1 MKFIKVN
8 PYKDSFESKTIKLIL
23 VSMKYFIT
31 YYYIRCGF
39 IMTEKINPYDVA
51 KAQIDIVAKEMGL
64 DKNITEFLKRIERAL
79 IVTIPIIMD
88 DGSLQIFE
96 GYRVHHSTV
105 RGPGKGGIRFSMD
118 VNLDEVKALATWMT
132 WKTSLLN
139 LPLGG
144 AKGGVRV
151 DPRKLSF
158 KELERLTRRYTA
170 EIINVIGP
178 DIDVPA
184 PDVNTNAQ
192 IMAWMMDVYSMQK
205 GRSIPGVVTG
215 KPVEIGGSV
224 GREPATGMGLY
235 YVLQALCEKM
245 GLDLKSQTIV
255 IQGFGN
261 VGGTIADLL
270 YKEGCK
276 ILAVSDISTG
286 IYCADGLEIDK
297 LLEWAKAGNLFK
309 DYKNENYKFIS
320 NNELL
325 TSKCDVLIPAA
336 IENQITQSNVNEI
349 DCKIVL
355 EGANGPTTP
364 EADEILYKKGIRVLP
379 DILAN
384 SGGVCVSYFE
394 YIQDINSYF
403 WKLDRINEELKMI
416 IIEAFEETYK
426 ISQERQI
433 PLRTAAYII
442 AVSRIAKAIELR
454 GFFP

>member
-1 MKFIKVN
+1 MI
-8 PYKDSFESKTIKLIL
+8 
-23 VSMKYFIT
+23 
-31 YYYIRCGF
+31 
-39 IMTEKINPYDVA
+39 EKINPYEVA
-51 KAQIDIVAKEMGL
+51 KAQIDIVAEEMGL
-64 DKNITEFLKRIERAL
+64 DKNVTEYLKRIERAL
-79 IVTIPIIMD
+79 IVTIPILMD

-105 RGPGKGGIRFSMD
+105 RGPGKGGIRYSMD

-151 DPRKLSF
+151 DPKKLSL

-178 DIDVPA
+178 DIDIPA
-184 PDVNTNAQ
+184 PDINTNAQ
-192 IMAWMMDVYSMQK
+192 VMAWIMDVYSMQK

-224 GREPATGMGLY
+224 GREPATGMGMY

-245 GLDLKSQTIV
+245 DLDLKSQTII

-276 ILAVSDISTG
+276 IIAVSDKSTG
-286 IYCADGLEIDK
+286 LYCEDGLDIDR
-297 LLEWAKAGNLFK
+297 LLEWAKEGNYLKDFK
-309 DYKNENYKFIS
+309 EKKYKHIS
-320 NNELL
+320 NHELL
-325 TSKCDVLIPAA
+325 TSKCDVLIPSAV
-336 IENQITQSNVNEI
+336 ENQITQANANEI
-349 DCKIVL
+349 ECKIVV

-364 EADEILYKKGIRVLP
+364 EADKILYKKGIRILP

-403 WKLDRINEELKMI
+403 WKLDRINAELKRI
-416 IIEAFEETYK
+416 IIEAFDETYK
-426 ISQERQI
+426 ISEERKI

-454 GFFP
+454 GIFP

>member
-1 MKFIKVN
+1 
-8 PYKDSFESKTIKLIL
+8 
-23 VSMKYFIT
+23 
-31 YYYIRCGF
+31 
-39 IMTEKINPYDVA
+39 MTEEINPYDVA
-51 KAQIDIVAKEMGL
+51 KTQIDIVAKEMGL
-64 DKNITEFLKRIERAL
+64 DKNVREYLKRIERAL

-105 RGPGKGGIRFSMD
+105 RGPGKGGIRYSMD
-118 VNLDEVKALATWMT
+118 VNLDEVKALAMWMT

-151 DPRKLSF
+151 DPKNLSI

-178 DIDVPA
+178 DIDIPA
-184 PDVNTNAQ
+184 PDINTNAQ

-224 GREPATGMGLY
+224 GREPATGMGMY
-235 YVLQALCEKM
+235 YVLQALCEKLS
-245 GLDLKSQTIV
+245 LDLKSQTIV

-270 YKEGCK
+270 YKEGSK
-276 ILAVSDISTG
+276 VIAVSDISTG
-286 IYCADGLEIDK
+286 IHCEDGLDIDK
-297 LLEWAKAGNLFK
+297 LLEWVKEGNYLK
-309 DYKNENYKFIS
+309 DYKDDKYKLIS
-320 NNELL
+320 NHELL
-325 TSKCDVLIPAA
+325 TTKCDVLIPSA
-336 IENQITQSNVNEI
+336 IENQITQANADKI
-349 DCKIVL
+349 DCKIIV

-364 EADEILYKKGIRVLP
+364 EADEILYKKGICVLP

-403 WKLDRINEELKMI
+403 WKLDRINAELKRI

-426 ISQERQI
+426 ISEERNI

-454 GFFP
+454 GIFP

>member
-1 MKFIKVN
+1 
-8 PYKDSFESKTIKLIL
+8 
-23 VSMKYFIT
+23 
-31 YYYIRCGF
+31 
-39 IMTEKINPYDVA
+39 MTEKINPYDVA

-64 DKNITEFLKRIERAL
+64 GKNVTEYLKRIERSL
-79 IVTIPIIMD
+79 IVSIPILMD
-88 DGSLQIFE
+88 DDSLQIFE

-105 RGPGKGGIRFSMD
+105 RGPGKGGIRYSMD

-170 EIINVIGP
+170 EIINMIGP
-178 DIDVPA
+178 DIDIPA
-184 PDVNTNAQ
+184 PDINTNAQ
-192 IMAWMMDVYSMQK
+192 VMAWIMDVYSMQK

-224 GREPATGMGLY
+224 GREPATGMGMY
-235 YVLQALCEKM
+235 FVLQALCEKM
-245 GLDLKSQTIV
+245 SLDLKSLSIV
-255 IQGFGN
+255 VQGFGN

-270 YKEGCK
+270 HKEGCK
-276 ILAVSDISTG
+276 VIAVSDVSAG
-286 IYCADGLEIDK
+286 IYCKDGLDIDK
-297 LLEWAKAGNLFK
+297 LLEWTKEGNYLK
-309 DYKNENYKFIS
+309 DYKDDKYKLIS
-320 NNELL
+320 NHELL
-325 TSKCDVLIPAA
+325 TSKCDVLIPSA
-336 IENQITQSNVNEI
+336 IENQITHENVDKI
-349 DCKIVL
+349 DCKIVV

-364 EADEILYKKGIRVLP
+364 EADKFLYKKGIRVLP

-403 WKLDRINEELKMI
+403 WKLDRINAELKRI
-416 IIEAFEETYK
+416 IIEAFEETYS
-426 ISQERQI
+426 ISEERKI

-454 GFFP
+454 GIFP